1 MERWLAARETLAL
14 WSILVAG
21 FVFRLGW
28 LFLRPAERLQPHES
42 EMWRVAVAF
51 ARTGTL
57 ADAYR
62 PGSGISS
69 HVGPFNTILAGMV
82 YRVFGVGTLP
92 SELIMAVGAAAVAA
106 ALFWALYRVAAELG
120 IPIVPRL
127 AALAFVS
134 LVPLNFYSEVVDF
147 RIREAAFAAMIAALG
162 LLRLLQMEKSGTI
175 DLMRLAGFALLAA
188 FAFLIN
194 PAISLALY
202 AGIAWIALRRLPV
215 RGWPAGVAIG
225 IAAFA
230 IVNGAW
236 IARNYDVYGRF
247 MPSRGNF
254 GLELDTANHDAAV
267 DPADARAVFIARSQ
281 EIHPSFSDAA
291 LARLK
296 TYPSDV
302 AYFDVLGAEAKA
314 WIAAHPGAFVG
325 ISLRHLRELY
335 FPPRWQWNLYG
346 DSPQNAVAAKQAL
359 KWTITALALAMLL
372 IGLFERPRLWLY
384 VALGFALPTLLYM
397 ILQPTLRYRYIF
409 EGMLV
414 FLAAAL
420 VGRLVQRIA
429 GGRASSSLT
438 SQQ

>member
-1 MERWLAARETLAL
+1 MRMERWLAARETLAL

-51 ARTGTL
+51 AETGTL

-92 SELIMAVGAAAVAA
+92 SELIMAVAAAAVAA

-127 AALAFVS
+127 AALGFLS
-134 LVPLNFYSEVVDF
+134 LLPLNFYFEVVDF
-147 RIREAAFAAMIAALG
+147 RIREAAFGALIAAIG
-162 LLRLLQMEKSGTI
+162 LLWLLRI
-175 DLMRLAGFALLAA
+175 DKACAAGAPLTMRRLALFALLAA

-194 PAISLALY
+194 PGLSLALY
-202 AGIAWIALRRLPV
+202 AGIAIIALRHLPL
-215 RGWPAGVAIG
+215 RDWLPGVAIG
-225 IAAFA
+225 LAALVV
-230 IVNGAW
+230 VNGAW
-236 IARNYDVYGRF
+236 VIRNWEVYHRI

-254 GLELDTANHDAAV
+254 GLELAIGNHPAAV
-267 DPADARAVFIARSQ
+267 DPVDARAVFNARM
-281 EIHPSFSDAA
+281 EAIHPAFGADA

-296 TYPSDV
+296 TYPSDI
-302 AYFDVLGAEAKA
+302 AYFDVVGTEAKA
-314 WIAAHPGAFVG
+314 WIAAHPGDFMRL
-325 ISLRHLRELY
+325 SLRHLRELY
-335 FPPRWQWNLYG
+335 FPPAWQWNLYA
-346 DSPQNAVAAKQAL
+346 DSPARGVIVKQAL
-359 KWTITALALAMLL
+359 KWAIAALGLAMLL
-372 IGLFERPRLWLY
+372 VGLFERPRLWLF
-384 VALGFALPTLLYM
+384 VAFALAFPTALYM
-397 ILQPTLRYRYIF
+397 IVQPTLRYRYVL
-409 EGMLV
+409 EGLLA

-420 VGRLVQRIA
+420 VWRLVTRLA
-429 GGRASSSLT
+429 PARPA
-438 SQQ
+438 